1 MEKQGRY
8 KKQRIEFFLANF
20 IAGKIAGD
28 VTILSGD
35 RRAYVRLAARRVF
48 RAASALGCNHHQ
60 SSAAPALVERDERRG
75 KATIARSSA
84 VSDRPAGGVRPCI
97 QEL

>member
-28 VTILSGD
+28 VTI
-35 RRAYVRLAARRVF
+35 
-48 RAASALGCNHHQ
+48 
-60 SSAAPALVERDERRG
+60 RG

-84 VSDRPAGGVRPCI
+84 VSDRPAGGVRPYI